1 MFMCTFYVKYMMTI
15 KYIVMKGKKKSFMWD
30 LECIQDVFKV
40 CVCVCVCVYIQVKL
54 YDDLKIF
61 I

>member
-1 MFMCTFYVKYMMTI
+1 MMTI